1 MVQEAIC
8 KRDDRVDKYPTR
20 GGLAYLCDLHP
31 GEMRRADRIMLFKY
45 PSASLRRSRRAIFP
59 RSRRDSLFERRRAVR
74 PIHIVQ
80 VGEVARLRAW
90 RPIPQQAPEDDGD
103 PNNSGTTS
111 AESFSAR
118 IREPRWR
125 VPSQRMS

>member
-1 MVQEAIC
+1 
-8 KRDDRVDKYPTR
+8 
-20 GGLAYLCDLHP
+20 
-31 GEMRRADRIMLFKY
+31 MRRADRIMLFEY
-45 PSASLRRSRRAIFP
+45 PSASLRPSRRAIFP

-80 VGEVARLRAW
+80 IGEIARLRAW
-90 RPIPQQAPEDDGD
+90 RLVPQEAPEDDGD

-118 IREPRWR
+118 IRHRRRAAVDGSIAGEELTRIDLESWR
-125 VPSQRMS
+125 SAPSTRKT